1 MILSYRVLQNF
12 IYKMI
17 LDYFLRH
24 LLNVKYNKNHEVE
37 ANVRKRRKKETH

>member
-17 LDYFLRH
+17 LDY
-24 LLNVKYNKNHEVE
+24 YNKNHGVE
-37 ANVRKRRKKETH
+37 ANVRKRRKKALLKNSI